1 MVASKTKRP
10 RLHTGASKEKHK
22 NKLIR
27 SFNFMFRYIDD
38 AISLNSFGDFV
49 DRIYPIEIKV
59 NVTTDTEGSG
69 GSKS

>member
-1 MVASKTKRP
+1 
-10 RLHTGASKEKHK
+10 
-22 NKLIR
+22 
-27 SFNFMFRYIDD
+27 MFRYIDD